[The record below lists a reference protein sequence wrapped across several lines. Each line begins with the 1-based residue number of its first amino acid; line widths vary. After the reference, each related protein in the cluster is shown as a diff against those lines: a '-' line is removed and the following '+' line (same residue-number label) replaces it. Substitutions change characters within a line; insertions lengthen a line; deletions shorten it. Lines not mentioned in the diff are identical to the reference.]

1 MNIKR
6 IEQVT
11 NGWVAYDEHN
21 TVIAVATNGEQ
32 LVQILNINT
41 NTKAPDHETSLV
53 YLNMNPDFNFDKF
66 WRDVKAGRKIDAIV
80 AFRHAFISADHGKV
94 AVGLKA
100 SKDFV
105 ETTIQN
111 ARGVNWR

>member
-1 MNIKR
+1 MNVKR

-32 LVQILNINT
+32 LVEILNINT
-41 NTKAPDHETSLV
+41 KVPDPESSLV
-53 YLNMNPDFNFDKF
+53 YLNMNPNFNSSEF
-66 WRDVKAGRKIDAIV
+66 WRNVKADRKIDAIV
-80 AFRHAFISADHGKV
+80 AFRHAFISEDHGKV
-94 AVGLKA
+94 AIGLKA

-105 ETTIQN
+105 ETAIQN
-111 ARGVNWR
+111 ASGVNWR